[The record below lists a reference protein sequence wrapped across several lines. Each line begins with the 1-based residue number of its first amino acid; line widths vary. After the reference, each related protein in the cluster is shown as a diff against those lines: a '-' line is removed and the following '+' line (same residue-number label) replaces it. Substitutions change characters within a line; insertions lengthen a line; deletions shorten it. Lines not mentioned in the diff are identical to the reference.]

1 MRKINLMKGLL
12 PGMAVVLLLTGCG
25 GSARK
30 AERAA
35 KDFLQA
41 YYLDLDFKKALSL
54 STDISHA
61 AIHEQAE
68 LISLNPYAKEEI
80 PDIVFKG
87 IEMSGQ
93 NDVKA
98 TYTYM
103 VNRVERTLPLRKLN
117 GIWLVDLQ
125 KGTVESGGGEM
136 MELSSGQ
143 QGGFAA
149 SASGPVVYKKRKH

>member
-41 YYLDLDFKKALSL
+41 YYLELDFKKALSL
-54 STDISHA
+54 STDLSHA
-61 AIHEQAE
+61 AIHEQEE

-87 IEMSGQ
+87 VEMDEQ
-93 NDVKA
+93 NDAKA
-98 TYTYM
+98 TYTYL

-117 GIWLVDLQ
+117 GVWLVDLQ

-143 QGGFAA
+143 QGGFASA
-149 SASGPVVYKKRKH
+149 ASGPVVYKKRKP